1 MASRQA
7 DPSIIRAFPF
17 ILQEL
22 FPNGIDNRHITPAQD
37 GARRAKTKESKLFIR
52 RNGFKAVENGCQGHC
67 SSSWAEPE
75 ASNERSRFRL
85 SIAML
90 LSLAGGS
97 Q

>member
-1 MASRQA
+1 MASRQTN
-7 DPSIIRAFPF
+7 PSIVRVFPF
-17 ILQEL
+17 VLQEL
-22 FPNGIDNRHITPAQD
+22 FPNGIDGRHITPAQD
-37 GARRAKTKESKLFIR
+37 GASKAATKEPRLFIR
-52 RNGFKAVENGCQGHC
+52 RNSFKAVENGCQGDC